1 MLEWIT
7 PSHPQPLKQRST
19 SRRAAIV
26 AGLIALPGMAAA
38 SSTVS
43 AAEHAATDSAA
54 AAATAPGG
62 FVPCWDETPPCGG
75 LDPEAA
81 EVDAEAEE
89 AEGNT
94 PRPIVIFRASGRGRP
109 QAAEMTAWTETFH
122 RETTPFQA
130 ALARLLAA
138 REVER
143 PPELVPYCR
152 RLAGA
157 LVAIDREGLFP
168 APDLAA
174 DVHLKHSLDLFAVAA
189 VACVHQ
195 RFAATDYYL
204 TEADQ
209 AMRHLDLAL
218 RRYGPR
224 R

>member
-7 PSHPQPLKQRST
+7 PSHPQPFKQRST
-19 SRRAAIV
+19 WRRAAIV
-26 AGLIALPGMAAA
+26 AGLIALPGLAAA
-38 SSTVS
+38 SPTVS
-43 AAEHAATDSAA
+43 AAEGAAVDSAA
-54 AAATAPGG
+54 VPATERGA
-62 FVPCWDETPPCGG
+62 FVPCWEESPPCGG
-75 LDPEAA
+75 LDPETA
-81 EVDAEAEE
+81 EVDAEAE
-89 AEGNT
+89 AEGNA
-94 PRPIVIFRASGRGRP
+94 PQPIVIFRGSGRGRP
-109 QAAEMTAWTETFH
+109 QAAEMSAWSETY
-122 RETTPFQA
+122 RRQLNPFQT

-143 PPELVPYCR
+143 PPELVPYCC

-168 APDLAA
+168 VFDLAV
-174 DVHLKHSLDLFAVAA
+174 DVHLKHGLDLFAAAA

-209 AMRHLDLAL
+209 AMRYLDLAL